1 MLLRFISILII
12 ITLPRFAYCLTEV
25 VDGITWT
32 YTVSNGAATVGGG
45 SSSSPAIATSTSGA
59 ITVPTTLGGVPV
71 TGIAK
76 YAFYNCANI
85 TSAVIQSG
93 VASIGERAFMGCSR
107 LTRVNVPSTVK
118 TMGTKAFRD
127 CSNLQGVYIE
137 SLRAWCEIVFD
148 SPAANPLCYAH
159 SLYINDVL
167 VKHLTIPDGVTT
179 INACAFRND
188 NGGSVLEAIDIPDS
202 VTTVGGAAFGGC
214 SSLKSVSLPQAVCST
229 GFSEAFP
236 DSVTSVTNIDISP
249 FATNICDSAFAGCS
263 GLTSI
268 VIPDSV
274 RSIGNNAFDGC
285 SSLVDVTIPQCVC
298 SARMSTIF
306 PSAFQSIT
314 NVVISDSVTRIG
326 DSAFE
331 SWIGLASI
339 VIPEGVTNIDNSA
352 FRDCIGLVSL
362 IVPDS
367 VVSIGQYAFQ
377 GCNGLSEVDIPASV
391 RIGYKAFDG
400 CPAEENITYT
410 DVAPQIRNVTAKQRF
425 PWNGKVDITFEVVG
439 DVAVGLQEWNMP
451 CISVSAL
458 NRVTG
463 VRYEASRA
471 ALFGDTGTA
480 EGMHHVVWDLNV
492 QGQQIKS
499 DDVVFN
505 IAYKTMF
512 DVQGIFCVIDLS
524 DGANASSY
532 PVSYL
537 ADVPSGGWTDEH
549 KTTKLVLRLIEP
561 GSFKMGGSYNVTL
574 TKPYYCGLFEVTQRQ
589 WELVTGSNPCSSTTY
604 GKGDNYPVHYV
615 SYDMI
620 RGSSA
625 GAGWPAS
632 YEVDASSFFG
642 KLRAR
647 TGLDFDLPTEAQWEY
662 ACRAGTT
669 TTYYWGN
676 SMDGNYAWYTSNSS
690 SKTHPVGT
698 KTPNVWGLYDMSGN
712 VCEWCRD
719 WYGGLASGVADPKGC
734 SSGLDRVL
742 RGGSYYDLDYCT
754 SSYRCSS
761 GPSIR
766 SSSRGF
772 RLIITMSE

>member
-1 MLLRFISILII
+1 
-12 ITLPRFAYCLTEV
+12 
-25 VDGITWT
+25 
-32 YTVSNGAATVGGG
+32 
-45 SSSSPAIATSTSGA
+45 
-59 ITVPTTLGGVPV
+59 
-71 TGIAK
+71 
-76 YAFYNCANI
+76 
-85 TSAVIQSG
+85 
-93 VASIGERAFMGCSR
+93 
-107 LTRVNVPSTVK
+107 
-118 TMGTKAFRD
+118 
-127 CSNLQGVYIE
+127 
-137 SLRAWCEIVFD
+137 
-148 SPAANPLCYAH
+148 
-159 SLYINDVL
+159 
-167 VKHLTIPDGVTT
+167 
-179 INACAFRND
+179 
-188 NGGSVLEAIDIPDS
+188 
-202 VTTVGGAAFGGC
+202 
-214 SSLKSVSLPQAVCST
+214 
-229 GFSEAFP
+229 
-236 DSVTSVTNIDISP
+236 
-249 FATNICDSAFAGCS
+249 
-263 GLTSI
+263 
-268 VIPDSV
+268 
-274 RSIGNNAFDGC
+274 
-285 SSLVDVTIPQCVC
+285 
-298 SARMSTIF
+298 
-306 PSAFQSIT
+306 
-314 NVVISDSVTRIG
+314 
-326 DSAFE
+326 
-331 SWIGLASI
+331 
-339 VIPEGVTNIDNSA
+339 
-352 FRDCIGLVSL
+352 
-362 IVPDS
+362 
-367 VVSIGQYAFQ
+367 
-377 GCNGLSEVDIPASV
+377 
-391 RIGYKAFDG
+391 
-400 CPAEENITYT
+400 
-410 DVAPQIRNVTAKQRF
+410 
-425 PWNGKVDITFEVVG
+425 
-439 DVAVGLQEWNMP
+439 MP

-524 DGANASSY
+524 DGASASSY

-766 SSSRGF
+766 SSDRGF